1 MVSRVTGGCF
11 AMKDGLAAL
20 AGSSV
25 PIAQSETMMARQRAL
40 ISRLHAQGK
49 PTATAEQ
56 GGLFDRFEEAGA
68 ASPVVGH
75 GIWEEA

>member
-1 MVSRVTGGCF
+1 
-11 AMKDGLAAL
+11 MKDGLAAL

-56 GGLFDRFEEAGA
+56 VLAQIETNLRLMHKVHQFIRVRKPQPLPALPGNR
-68 ASPVVGH
+68 
-75 GIWEEA
+75 I